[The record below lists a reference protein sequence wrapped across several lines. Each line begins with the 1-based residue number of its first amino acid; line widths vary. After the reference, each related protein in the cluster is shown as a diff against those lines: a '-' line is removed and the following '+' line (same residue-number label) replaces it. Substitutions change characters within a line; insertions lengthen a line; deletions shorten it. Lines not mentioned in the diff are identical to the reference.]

1 MATWKKVITVDD
13 DANYKNESITLAQ
26 LDAGLD
32 SESGYA
38 ANKILKVNSNG
49 DAIEWA
55 DDSTVTTLGSLT
67 NVSISSVADHEVLA
81 YDDAS
86 SEFINMTA
94 AEAGLQT
101 TVAFGTANGQT
112 PKVITG
118 LNANDAVDANDFAV
132 FTADAG
138 TSGEGL
144 KGLSAQQARSAMSA
158 ANVSGSTSQDF
169 NTQNLSVNG
178 NLTVSGTTIS
188 TAQENILIEDSV
200 MTLNSGV
207 ASGNTAADGGFIV
220 ERGTDGDTAGL
231 VGTDGHNVGIG
242 FDESAGYFRF
252 SSGSNTNS
260 FTFVADIPSATNHAT
275 DTSPSN
281 ADIGPIGSI
290 HVATN
295 SEAVYIRTA

>member
-32 SESGYA
+32 GESNYG

-49 DAIEWA
+49 DAIIWA

-67 NVSISSVADHEVLA
+67 NVTISSVADHEVLA
-81 YDDAS
+81 YDNAS

-118 LNANDAVDANDFAV
+118 PDAADAVDINDFAV
-132 FTADAG
+132 FTKDAG
-138 TSGEGL
+138 QAGEGL

-158 ANVSGSTSQDF
+158 ANASGSSSQNF
-169 NTQNLSVNG
+169 AAN
-178 NLTVSGTTIS
+178 NLTVAGDLTVTGTTIS
-188 TAQENILIEDSV
+188 SASENILIEDSV

-207 ASGNTAADGGFIV
+207 ASGNTAIDGGFIV
-220 ERGTDGDTAGL
+220 ERGTNGATAGL
-231 VGTDGHNVGIG
+231 VGTDGNNVGFG
-242 FDESAGYFRF
+242 FDESAGYFSF
-252 SSGSNTNS
+252 SSGTSTSS
-260 FTFVADIPSATNHAT
+260 FTFVAGIPTTTNHAT
-275 DTSPSN
+275 NTAPAN

-295 SEAVYIRTA
+295 NEDVYIRTA